1 MHGTTEAAT
10 AIDVGHISSSVPA
23 GHGIVTSRGYRKR
36 GTDRDPRV
44 LTGGSVVVA
53 CVLTYM
59 YSPQTPTSMCVRPL
73 LTETPLTR
81 NPPPRVEHS
90 SAVPV
95 QVQ

>member
-1 MHGTTEAAT
+1 MHGTIEAAT
-10 AIDVGHISSSVPA
+10 AIDVGHISSNVPA

-44 LTGGSVVVA
+44 LTGSSVVVA

-59 YSPQTPTSMCVRPL
+59 YTSQTPTSMCVRPL

-81 NPPPRVEHS
+81 NPPPRAEHS